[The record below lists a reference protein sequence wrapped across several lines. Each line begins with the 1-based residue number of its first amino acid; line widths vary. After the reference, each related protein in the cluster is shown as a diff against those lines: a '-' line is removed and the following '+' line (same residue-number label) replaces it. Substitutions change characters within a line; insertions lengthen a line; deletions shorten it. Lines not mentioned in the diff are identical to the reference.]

1 MYTFFTENPFVYP
14 KYVNERFYNFIIIL
28 FTDLELFFD
37 LTESPEEQPVTTVPN
52 SVENDLK
59 RYRTD
64 VYCSLDESPFLWW
77 NRMGHMYGSLK
88 HLAYQYQCVPCVVNM
103 NYRKSIKQQIL
114 ENQKRFLLT
123 GNLIDA
129 ILFLHYN

>member
-1 MYTFFTENPFVYP
+1 M
-14 KYVNERFYNFIIIL
+14 
-28 FTDLELFFD
+28 
-37 LTESPEEQPVTTVPN
+37 PN

-77 NRMGHMYGSLK
+77 NRMGHMYVSLK

-114 ENQKRFLLT
+114 ENQKRYLLT